1 MMTAARL
8 SSLLVLGL
16 LAGLSPLAL
25 AIAQAASDGDT
36 PIGAVQIRQIVR
48 EFMAN
53 RGLPSPQDR
62 DIWPLDERLSLAPCD
77 HKPEISARSARSNS
91 YIIHCNSPTVWDYTI
106 RVEVNGM
113 ASNPASSAPSVSAPV
128 AKTSQGAVQ
137 QPIIAA
143 TPELKAVS
151 ISESADKPEKANIAQ
166 LYPVVVPRVDLSA
179 GTILTADMLEIRSM
193 PQSPG
198 TTAFRTIKEAVGL
211 RLTANVSPTSILN
224 TRNVAKAPQVLKGE
238 NVTII
243 AGGSGFEIIAPGKA
257 ETDGY
262 EGDLIT
268 VKNARTGVKLTGK
281 LGPGATVLV
290 K

>member
-1 MMTAARL
+1 MTRRPRH
-8 SSLLVLGL
+8 SLFLFLGL
-16 LAGLSPLAL
+16 MAGLAPSLVIRAEATNAPD
-25 AIAQAASDGDT
+25 Q
-36 PIGAVQIRQIVR
+36 PIGASEIRALVR
-48 EFMAN
+48 EFMAM
-53 RGLPSPQDR
+53 RGLPAPQDR
-62 DIWPLDERLSLAPCD
+62 DIWPLDDRLSLSPCD

-91 YIIHCNSPTVWDYTI
+91 YIVHCNGPQVWDYTI

-113 ASNPASSAPSVSAPV
+113 ASAPSAGGKASPSAISQPV
-128 AKTSQGAVQ
+128 LPPSA
-137 QPIIAA
+137 
-143 TPELKAVS
+143 ELKAVS
-151 ISESADKPEKANIAQ
+151 VPESGEKVEKAAVAPSF
-166 LYPVVVPRVDLSA
+166 PVVVPRVDLAA
-179 GTILTADMLEIRSM
+179 GTILTADMLEVRSM

-198 TTAFRTIKEAVGL
+198 MTAFRTVKEAVGL
-211 RLTANVSPTSILN
+211 RLTANVGPSSVLN

-268 VKNARTGVKLTGK
+268 VKNAKTGVKLTGK

>member
-1 MMTAARL
+1 MKSALRL
-8 SSLLVLGL
+8 L
-16 LAGLSPLAL
+16 LALSVLFVGMMSL
-25 AIAQAASDGDT
+25 SVTSGHAANEPDQ
-36 PIGAVQIRQIVR
+36 PVGATEIRQLVR

-53 RGLPSPQDR
+53 RGLPAPQDR

-77 HKPEISARSARSNS
+77 HKPEIVARSARSNS
-91 YIIHCNSPTVWDYTI
+91 YNIHCNGPTVWDYTI
-106 RVEVNGM
+106 RIEVNGM
-113 ASNPASSAPSVSAPV
+113 AAAAPAPTGKPTQTAPIQPVMPAP
-128 AKTSQGAVQ
+128 AN
-137 QPIIAA
+137 I
-143 TPELKAVS
+143 KAVS
-151 ISESADKPEKANIAQ
+151 MGETGEKAEKANLAQ
-166 LYPVVVPRVDLSA
+166 MFPVVVPRVDLAA
-179 GTILTADMLEIRSM
+179 GTILNADMLEIRSM

-198 TTAFRTIKEAVGL
+198 MTAFRTIKEAVGL
-211 RLTANVSPTSILN
+211 RLTANVGPSSILN

-268 VKNARTGVKLTGK
+268 VKNAKTGAKLTGK

>member
-1 MMTAARL
+1 MTRRPSHFL
-8 SSLLVLGL
+8 FLFLGVMVGLVPSLVMR
-16 LAGLSPLAL
+16 AE
-25 AIAQAASDGDT
+25 AINAPDQ
-36 PIGAVQIRQIVR
+36 PIGAPEIRALVR
-48 EFMAN
+48 EFMAM
-53 RGLPSPQDR
+53 RGLPAPQDR
-62 DIWPLDERLSLAPCD
+62 DIWPLDDRLSLSPCD

-91 YIIHCNSPTVWDYTI
+91 YIVHCNGPQVWDYTI

-113 ASNPASSAPSVSAPV
+113 APAPSAGAKASPSAVSQPVLPSSA
-128 AKTSQGAVQ
+128 
-137 QPIIAA
+137 
-143 TPELKAVS
+143 EMRAVS
-151 ISESADKPEKANIAQ
+151 VPESGEKVEKASIAPSF
-166 LYPVVVPRVDLSA
+166 PVVVPRVDLAA

-198 TTAFRTIKEAVGL
+198 MTAFRTVKEAVGL
-211 RLTANVSPTSILN
+211 RLTANVGPSSVLN

-268 VKNARTGVKLTGK
+268 VKNAKTGVKLTGK